1 MPHPASPTGLVLVA
15 DTAPG
20 GLNTGGTLYALAA
33 TSGRPLWNLT
43 ANDTAQQWWG
53 FIGASPAWDSR

>member
-1 MPHPASPTGLVLVA
+1 VLVA